1 MTRSRHRILAVLLVL
16 TILLAA
22 LVLRG
27 VMWTAFLGVTVA
39 YVLLPVISWLEDRGL
54 SKLVASVVA
63 TVGSTAV
70 IVSLFGVVGF
80 LMYRRRG
87 ALADFLATL
96 PETVTIDGLGYTYDV
111 QTDRVMTQVTDYL
124 ADAAVDVAAALPTLA
139 LKLTL
144 FAFVV
149 FGLLVSHESVEGG
162 LMAAVPDRYNDIV
175 QAFATRTRDTLTAIY
190 VLQVA
195 TGAATFL
202 FALPVFFLLGYDIPV
217 TLSFIAGVLQF
228 VPIVG
233 PSILL
238 GALAIY
244 HVVVGD
250 VVAAVLILVVGGLV
264 IGWLPD
270 ILVRPQLAKRAG
282 RLPGTLYFIGFM
294 GGLLTVGPIG
304 IIAGPLAVALVVEA
318 VALLKAES
326 G

>member
-1 MTRSRHRILAVLLVL
+1 MTRSRHRVLAGLLVL

-39 YVLLPVISWLEDRGL
+39 YVLLPAISWLEDRGL
-54 SKLVASVVA
+54 SKPVASVVA
-63 TVGSTAV
+63 TLGSTTALL
-70 IVSLFGVVGF
+70 SLFGVVGY
-80 LMYRRRG
+80 LVYRRR
-87 ALADFLATL
+87 APLVDFLASL
-96 PETVTIDGLGYTYDV
+96 PESVTIDGFGYIYVVETEM
-111 QTDRVMTQVTDYL
+111 VMTNASEYL
-124 ADAAVDVAAALPTLA
+124 SAAAVDVAAALPTLT

-149 FGLLVSHESVEGG
+149 FGLLVSHESVEDA
-162 LMAAVPDRYNDIV
+162 LLAAVPDGYHDIV
-175 QAFATRTRDTLTAIY
+175 QAFATRTRDTLSAIY

-202 FALPVFFLLGYDIPV
+202 FALPVFYLLGYDIPV
-217 TLSFIAGVLQF
+217 TLSFVSGVLQF

-244 HVVVGD
+244 HVVVGN
-250 VVAAVLILVVGGLV
+250 VVAAVLVVV
-264 IGWLPD
+264 IGGVVIAWLPD
-270 ILVRPQLAKRAG
+270 ILIRPQLAERAG

-318 VALLKAES
+318 VALLQAER

>member
-1 MTRSRHRILAVLLVL
+1 MTDSRHRVLAGLLVL

-27 VMWTAFLGVTVA
+27 VVWTAFLGVTVA
-39 YVLLPVISWLEDRGL
+39 YVLLPAIAWLEDRGL
-54 SKLVASVVA
+54 SKPVASVVA
-63 TVGSTAV
+63 AVGSTTALL
-70 IVSLFGVVGF
+70 SLFGLVGY
-80 LMYRRRG
+80 LVYRRRV
-87 ALADFLATL
+87 ALVDFLATL
-96 PETVTIDGLGYTYDV
+96 PESVTIEGLGYTYV
-111 QTDRVMTQVTDYL
+111 VETEMVMTQVTDYL
-124 ADAAVDVAAALPTLA
+124 SAAAVDVAAALPTLA

-149 FGLLVSHESVEGG
+149 FGLLVSHETVEEA
-162 LMAAVPDRYNDIV
+162 LLAAVPDGYHDIV
-175 QAFATRTRDTLTAIY
+175 QAFARRTQDTLYAIY

-217 TLSFIAGVLQF
+217 TLSFVSGALQF
-228 VPIVG
+228 LPIVG

-244 HVVVGD
+244 HVVGGN
-250 VVAAVLILVVGGLV
+250 VVAAVLILVLGGVV
-264 IGWLPD
+264 IAWLPD
-270 ILVRPQLAKRAG
+270 ILVRPKLAERAG

-318 VALLKAES
+318 VALLQAES